1 MHINNNDLEK
11 FQNDV
16 MNTDEMISF
25 LEHLDQC
32 DYCLE
37 QLIEHSEQD
46 TQTVAPAYMKET
58 IMKRATAPDT
68 RARKAAVDTTHKM
81 RIFYEGLRTVV
92 GVALALVMLLSLGQA
107 NFFTPQVPKSATE
120 ATAARQEAR
129 SSLRSFSN
137 SLTDGLCSGSQKL
150 AEYISNLSN
159 TITNGG
165 N

>member
-81 RIFYEGLRTVV
+81 
-92 GVALALVMLLSLGQA
+92 
-107 NFFTPQVPKSATE
+107 QVPKSATE

-150 AEYISNLSN
+150 AEYINNLSN

>member
-46 TQTVAPAYMKET
+46 TQTVAPA
-58 IMKRATAPDT
+58 I
-68 RARKAAVDTTHKM
+68 
-81 RIFYEGLRTVV
+81 
-92 GVALALVMLLSLGQA
+92 
-107 NFFTPQVPKSATE
+107 
-120 ATAARQEAR
+120 
-129 SSLRSFSN
+129 
-137 SLTDGLCSGSQKL
+137 
-150 AEYISNLSN
+150 
-159 TITNGG
+159 
-165 N
+165 

>member
-46 TQTVAPAYMKET
+46 TQTVAPAYIERNDHET
-58 IMKRATAPDT
+58 CHSP
-68 RARKAAVDTTHKM
+68 
-81 RIFYEGLRTVV
+81 
-92 GVALALVMLLSLGQA
+92 
-107 NFFTPQVPKSATE
+107 
-120 ATAARQEAR
+120 
-129 SSLRSFSN
+129 
-137 SLTDGLCSGSQKL
+137 
-150 AEYISNLSN
+150 
-159 TITNGG
+159 
-165 N
+165 